1 MKISRKNNETVSNE
15 FADEIPNIIPKPSDV
30 AYIDAR
36 YAKTKKPKPL
46 EVFFIV
52 RSRQNLK

>member
-15 FADEIPNIIPKPSDV
+15 FVDEIPNIIPKPSDV

-46 EVFFIV
+46 EAFLIV
-52 RSRQNLK
+52 RS